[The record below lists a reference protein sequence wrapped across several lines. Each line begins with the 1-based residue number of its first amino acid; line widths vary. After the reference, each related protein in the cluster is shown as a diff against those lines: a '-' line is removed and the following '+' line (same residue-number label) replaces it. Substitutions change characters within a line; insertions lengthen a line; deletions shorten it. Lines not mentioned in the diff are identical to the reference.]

1 MSAAATLPS
10 YETRDPR
17 GWCGD
22 PARGAALG
30 RHSVLDADPEA
41 SIKLTLRRV
50 RLDAGGYD
58 ALGTYWG
65 HGDPIY
71 WYASA
76 DGSIDATL
84 RTPGRGVTS
93 YERADAKAAIREIYP
108 LARFHR

>member
-30 RHSVLDADPEA
+30 RRGVLDAQTDEPT
-41 SIKLTLRRV
+41 KLVLRRV
-50 RLDAGGYD
+50 PLDAGGYD
-58 ALGTYWG
+58 VNGTYWG

-76 DGSIDATL
+76 DGSVDATL

-93 YERADAKAAIREIYP
+93 RERADAKAAIRETYP
-108 LARFHR
+108 LARFYR